1 MTARVV
7 AVLEPGAI
15 VLIAPSFPN
24 PALAGCL
31 AIVEECRAWG
41 ALAYVIGP
49 GAARNLP
56 PARYP
61 VRLVWADILPTGG
74 SLTPAEDPTAG
85 DGHNP
90 GPAVCRCASPAIVER
105 KFLEIGQDIYTAR
118 LCDKCGGATSLAV
131 ASWVADM
138 KRKAEGLE
146 T

>member
-90 GPAVCRCASPAIVER
+90 GPAVCRCPQPLWSHRRFNVGKLDEYSAVVCGA
-105 KFLEIGQDIYTAR
+105 
-118 LCDKCGGATSLAV
+118 CGGAANQEAATFIAE
-131 ASWVADM
+131 AQ
-138 KRKAEGLE
+138 KNGKA
-146 T
+146 